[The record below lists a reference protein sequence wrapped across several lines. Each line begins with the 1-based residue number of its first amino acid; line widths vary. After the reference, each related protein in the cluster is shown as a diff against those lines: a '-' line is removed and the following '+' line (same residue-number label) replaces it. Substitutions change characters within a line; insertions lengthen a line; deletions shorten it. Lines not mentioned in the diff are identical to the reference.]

1 MVRIEWTMTG
11 APPLPAAIPAPLDT
25 DDDDV
30 AWALQTA
37 AVQWKLGAAGD
48 ALVWLR
54 RAVDAAID
62 AGHPERAA
70 QINRLEAEL
79 SERLKPSRP
88 PGRTDPPASIEVI
101 DELLEV
107 EAEPL
112 GPEDLM
118 SATDDEENTSAD
130 VDAHLLE
137 EIEPRAVSLLPY
149 EIEEEIEPVPV
160 SEPRRPSSRP
170 APRPSGSSR
179 PPAGSSRPPPTPPS
193 ASSAPSLRPPRG
205 SVGSRP
211 PVPSRSPTPPPM
223 PSRPPAPERFQTP
236 AGERRASSSSRAP
249 AADARR
255 RSSVA
260 PSAARRPVS
269 SAPPGVAAPATTIRT
284 TDEEEPTLITRRSR
298 SERAPV
304 SPEPVEV
311 EEVTEIETIDEEISP
326 VSVAEPAASAPSS
339 APAPSSARAPSSAP
353 VPSSV
358 PAPDSAPGRAAAP
371 SLPREGEPTLRGVV
385 LADVQGLQDLPEDAQ
400 WELVEAA
407 RIELLATEEEL
418 SRFAVALVLDGWVS
432 ILPAVADAAC
442 ARAERGEVVFTSG
455 NLDEGVELRVV
466 SGTEQTELAVWD
478 QAALD
483 RATAACPWV
492 ADDLRTVADRFQAL
506 AGAAMGK
513 MGDRLDDSLRT
524 LVTDRCQVQRLL
536 AGEELVA
543 QGSPVPGMYIVG
555 VGRVELVREN
565 DVKDELGPGDFL
577 FTEQVLAIGPAPSTA
592 RAGQAGAVVLFADR
606 KAAHELL
613 VSVPPLLE
621 ILAY

>member
-1 MVRIEWTMTG
+1 
-11 APPLPAAIPAPLDT
+11 
-25 DDDDV
+25 
-30 AWALQTA
+30 
-37 AVQWKLGAAGD
+37 
-48 ALVWLR
+48 
-54 RAVDAAID
+54 
-62 AGHPERAA
+62 
-70 QINRLEAEL
+70 
-79 SERLKPSRP
+79 
-88 PGRTDPPASIEVI
+88 
-101 DELLEV
+101 
-107 EAEPL
+107 
-112 GPEDLM
+112 
-118 SATDDEENTSAD
+118 
-130 VDAHLLE
+130 
-137 EIEPRAVSLLPY
+137 
-149 EIEEEIEPVPV
+149 
-160 SEPRRPSSRP
+160 
-170 APRPSGSSR
+170 
-179 PPAGSSRPPPTPPS
+179 
-193 ASSAPSLRPPRG
+193 
-205 SVGSRP
+205 
-211 PVPSRSPTPPPM
+211 
-223 PSRPPAPERFQTP
+223 TP

-269 SAPPGVAAPATTIRT
+269 SAPPGVAAPATTIRA

-298 SERAPV
+298 SARALV
-304 SPEPVEV
+304 SPHPAEV

-326 VSVAEPAASAPSS
+326 VSVAEPAASAPSSAPAPSSARAPSSAPVPSSARAPSSAPAPSSARAPSS

-524 LVTDRCQVQRLL
+524 LVTDRCQVQ
-536 AGEELVA
+536 
-543 QGSPVPGMYIVG
+543 
-555 VGRVELVREN
+555 
-565 DVKDELGPGDFL
+565 
-577 FTEQVLAIGPAPSTA
+577 
-592 RAGQAGAVVLFADR
+592 
-606 KAAHELL
+606 
-613 VSVPPLLE
+613 
-621 ILAY
+621 